1 MSKMRLL
8 EILNAKGH
16 DVFSTTPETTVQD
29 VVNHLVE
36 HNCGSLVVL
45 EGEKLV
51 GIVTERDVLRACAK
65 DPTGFL
71 SASVAECMTAELQTG
86 TPQDKVDDVMGV
98 MTRQRIRHLPV
109 LDESALVGV
118 ISIGDLV
125 KAQHDQL
132 SVENHHLK
140 SYIHG

>member
-1 MSKMRLL
+1 MPGKIVPHIINDQILHTLPPDSTVHEAAKLMAAKHISALL
-8 EILNAKGH
+8 ITKNDL
-16 DVFSTTPETTVQD
+16 
-29 VVNHLVE
+29 
-36 HNCGSLVVL
+36 
-45 EGEKLV
+45 LV

-65 DPTGFL
+65 DPAGFL